1 VNRFQ
6 QGSLLKLQR
15 KSRPDVWVFRWYDNT
30 SGKRT
35 YKKRIIGNVA
45 QLRNRREAE
54 RAVVALRSSINVDAG
69 TPQNICDLAAHYR
82 VHELTQEK
90 KSFSTID
97 NHRHLFKRYIE
108 PRWGSHR
115 LGAVRTM
122 EVEDWLHSL
131 PLAPSSRAKLKCVLS
146 TLYNHAIRHEWLTF
160 NPISRVRTSQKR
172 LRDKDVLTP
181 EEFQQLVKQLSV
193 RERAMVLLIGST
205 GLRRS
210 EMIALTWSDLNVRAM
225 EVNVLRSCVRN
236 RIGKTKTESSCR
248 PVPLHPLVLNALL
261 EWRAKSPYSTDLD
274 FLFPSVRFKGNK
286 PLSPD
291 SILEKSVRP
300 ALARIGVVGKHIGW
314 HSFRHS
320 LATNLRSLGVDIKV
334 AQELMRHSSCRTTL
348 DVYTRAVDQQKRE
361 ASLKVVELMLP
372 LEVQKLEHPSAPSGD
387 ETAPRR
393 CRQISKNK
401 GVYWWT

>member
-1 VNRFQ
+1 MAAF
-6 QGSLLKLQR
+6 
-15 KSRPDVWVFRWYDNT
+15 FT
-30 SGKRT
+30 
-35 YKKRIIGNVA
+35 IGA
-45 QLRNRREAE
+45 
-54 RAVVALRSSINVDAG
+54 
-69 TPQNICDLAAHYR
+69 
-82 VHELTQEK
+82 
-90 KSFSTID
+90 SF
-97 NHRHLFKRYIE
+97 E
-108 PRWGSHR
+108 
-115 LGAVRTM
+115 
-122 EVEDWLHSL
+122 
-131 PLAPSSRAKLKCVLS
+131 AKLKCVLS
-146 TLYNHAIRHEWLTF
+146 VLYNHAIRYEWLTF

-210 EMIALTWSDLNVRAM
+210 EMIARTWSDLNARAM

-248 PVPLHPLVLNALL
+248 PVPLHPLVLNPLL

-348 DVYTRAVDQQKRE
+348 DIYTRAVDQQKRE